1 MKKSLI
7 STLVASLS
15 FTSLSHSE
23 IVARFDVGSS
33 SNNSQDQEGAVQEG
47 WADVNPSNA
56 SSGVTQNGITLTIA
70 DPSIESRNRT
80 GPVIS
85 GNPLELVFS
94 DFLFTRDSDGE
105 VPVTFSGLRP
115 NVDYEIITY
124 AYDSSGGN
132 NETGSWYLGSVAPE
146 NLQHTWTSSIA
157 TLDDPG
163 DIFRLTG
170 TADADGEL
178 VFVTLVDVANM
189 RINGFEVNE
198 LAPALTTPELSDLTY
213 DPATGNASVTISGIP
228 NDRFKLVESSTLDFA
243 NPDEDPISLTNAI
256 TGTIENG
263 VDAVADEEGIATVE
277 FNLDSDLSA
286 SFIRAERLP

>member
-1 MKKSLI
+1 MKNILIPTLLASFPFISL
-7 STLVASLS
+7 T
-15 FTSLSHSE
+15 HGE

-33 SNNSQDQEGAVQEG
+33 STNSQDQEGAVQEG

-70 DPSIESRNRT
+70 DPTIESRNRT
-80 GPVIS
+80 GPVIA
-85 GNPLELVFS
+85 GNELELVFS
-94 DFLFTRDSDGE
+94 DFLFTRDGDGE

-132 NETGSWYLGSVAPE
+132 NETGSWYLESVSPE

-178 VFVTLVDVANM
+178 VFITLVEVANM

-198 LAPALTTPELSDLTY
+198 LAPALTTPKLGDLTY
-213 DPATGNASVTISGIP
+213 DPATGAATVTISGIP
-228 NDRFKLVESSTLDFA
+228 SDRFKLVQSNSLEFSE
-243 NPDEDPISLTNAI
+243 PDQDPIPLTNAI
-256 TGTIENG
+256 TGTIENDA
-263 VDAVADEEGIATVE
+263 DAVADDDGIATVE
-277 FNLDSDLSA
+277 FNLGTEGTA